1 MLNKNIII
9 RSEFITL
16 AQLLKFASVIESGG
30 QAKDFLAHSTIE
42 INGIVDNRRG
52 RKLYVGDK
60 VVINNDLC
68 LTLNKN

>member
-16 AQLLKFASVIESGG
+16 AQLLKLSDVIASGG
-30 QAKDFLAHSTIE
+30 QAKHFLANNTVV
-42 INGIVDNRRG
+42 INGVNDNRRG

-60 VVINNDLC
+60 IVINNNLC
-68 LTLNKN
+68 LTLTND